1 MSRQRGECNWM
12 VRYDE
17 VMPPDA
23 TETKRRILAAA
34 QDEFATYGLA
44 GARVDRIA
52 SNAHANKQSIY
63 MHFGTKEELFDL
75 VVAHSLLDLADAT
88 PFDAAALADYA
99 GALFDLLAA
108 RPHVTRLTAWALL
121 ERPQP
126 LAAEIEAYQ
135 PKITALK
142 AAQDQGLITPHRDPV
157 ELMAMI
163 IALVNS
169 WNSASWS
176 LRALSGRPDTTTPP
190 PTFRAGLITAVTA
203 LITT

>member
-1 MSRQRGECNWM
+1 MDMYHG
-12 VRYDE
+12 

-34 QDEFATYGLA
+34 QNEFATYGLA

-52 SNAHANKQSIY
+52 TRALANKQSIY
-63 MHFGTKEELFDL
+63 MHFGAKEELFDL

-88 PFDAAALADYA
+88 PFDAAAIPQYA
-99 GALFDLLAA
+99 GALFDLLTA
-108 RPHVTRLTAWALL
+108 RPHVTRLTAWAVL

-126 LAAEIEAYQ
+126 LAAEIEAYR

-142 AAQDQGLITPHRDPV
+142 AAQDQGLITPHPDPV

-176 LRALSGRPDTTTPP
+176 LRALSGRPDTATPA
-190 PTFRAGLITAVTA
+190 PTFRADLITAVTA
-203 LITT
+203 LVTPDSSPRP